1 MEVNPI
7 MSDSKKVSMQDEF
20 LSSAK
25 ANKKELT
32 FYLVNGLPIKG
43 KIRAFDNFTVLV
55 EKDGK
60 NMLIYKHAIST
71 IAE

>member
-1 MEVNPI
+1 

-43 KIRAFDNFTVLV
+43 KIKAFDNFTVLV
-55 EKDGK
+55 EKEGK

>member
-1 MEVNPI
+1 MQ
-7 MSDSKKVSMQDEF
+7 SSKKVSMQDEF
-20 LSSAK
+20 LSNAK

-43 KIRAFDNFTVLV
+43 KVKTFDNFTILV
-55 EKDGK
+55 EKEGK
-60 NMLIYKHAIST
+60 NLLIYKHAIST